1 MLADI
6 NLFGVFVDVR
16 LATAIVALLLVMPM
30 TRLLGAAGAY
40 RAVWHPALV
49 DLALF
54 FLLWRAVAWIALALP
69 SSLIPFLG

>member
-16 LATAIVALLLVMPM
+16 FATAVAALLLVMPVR
-30 TRLLGAAGAY
+30 RLLGALGAY
-40 RAVWHPALV
+40 RVVWHPALV

-54 FLLWRAVAWIALALP
+54 VLLWGAVAWVAIALP
-69 SSLIPFLG
+69 SRLVPYLG

>member
-16 LATAIVALLLVMPM
+16 FATAVAALLLGMPLR
-30 TRLLGAAGAY
+30 RLLGALGAY
-40 RAVWHPALV
+40 RVVWHPALV

-54 FLLWRAVAWIALALP
+54 VLLWGAVAWVAIALP
-69 SSLIPFLG
+69 SRLVPYLG

>member
-16 LATAIVALLLVMPM
+16 FATAVVALLLVMPV
-30 TRLLGAAGAY
+30 RRVLGALGAY
-40 RAVWHPALV
+40 RVVWHPALV

-54 FLLWRAVAWIALALP
+54 VLLWGATASIALVLP
-69 SSLIPFLG
+69 SRLVSYLG

>member
-16 LATAIVALLLVMPM
+16 FATAVVALVLLLPVR
-30 TRLLGAAGAY
+30 RLLGAVGAY
-40 RAVWHPALV
+40 RLVWHPALV

-54 FLLWRAVAWIALALP
+54 VLLWGAVAWVATALP
-69 SSLIPFLG
+69 SRLVPYLG

>member
-16 LATAIVALLLVMPM
+16 FVTAVVALVLLLPVR
-30 TRLLGAAGAY
+30 RLLGAVGAY
-40 RAVWHPALV
+40 RLVWHPALV

-54 FLLWRAVAWIALALP
+54 VLLWGAVAWVATALP
-69 SSLIPFLG
+69 SRLVPYLG

>member
-16 LATAIVALLLVMPM
+16 FATAVVALVLLLPVR
-30 TRLLGAAGAY
+30 RLLGAVGAY
-40 RAVWHPALV
+40 RLVWHPALV

-54 FLLWRAVAWIALALP
+54 VLLWGAAAWVATALP
-69 SSLIPFLG
+69 SRLVPYLG

>member
-16 LATAIVALLLVMPM
+16 FATAVVALLLGMPVR
-30 TRLLGAAGAY
+30 RLLGALGAY
-40 RAVWHPALV
+40 RVVWHPALV

-54 FLLWRAVAWIALALP
+54 VLLWGAVAWVAIALPYRLVP
-69 SSLIPFLG
+69 YLG

>member
-16 LATAIVALLLVMPM
+16 FATAVVALLLGMPVR
-30 TRLLGAAGAY
+30 RLLGAY
-40 RAVWHPALV
+40 RVVWHPALV

-54 FLLWRAVAWIALALP
+54 VLLWGAVAWVAIALP
-69 SSLIPFLG
+69 SRLVPYLG